1 MEAYL
6 LDGNGDV
13 RAGERQVLK
22 SPDKAP
28 DLSRI
33 SNRRSESS
41 RDLSLCVH
49 TGIETGL
56 HR

>member
-6 LDGNGDV
+6 LDGEGDV
-13 RAGERQVLK
+13 RVGECQVLK

-41 RDLSLCVH
+41 GDLSLCVH
-49 TGIETGL
+49 R
-56 HR
+56 H